1 MKNIRK
7 LSALKE
13 KELTSKEKY
22 MGGSVPPDRPSR
34 PTGGSRPP
42 FDRAR

>member
-7 LSALKE
+7 LSELQE

-22 MGGSVPPDRPSR
+22 TGGRVPPDRPSR
-34 PTGGSRPP
+34 PTGGARPP
-42 FDRAR
+42 FDRAK